1 MGEMLVAVQEEDVD
15 DGELD
20 RLAAMLRNELL
31 GLDVDEVR
39 RAASGQPAPP
49 GTRGVDV
56 AAVGALVV
64 SLAPTAELLS
74 RVLSTVRAWLQ
85 RGPSGRVVE
94 IAIGDATLKI
104 TNASES
110 DQSRLIDEFVHAA
123 ART

>member
-1 MGEMLVAVQEEDVD
+1 MGEMLVAVQEEDAD
-15 DGELD
+15 NGELD

-31 GLDVDEVR
+31 GLDVDDVR
-39 RAASGQPAPP
+39 RAPSGQPPPP

-64 SLAPTAELLS
+64 SLAPTAEMLS
-74 RVLSTVRAWLQ
+74 RVLSTVRAWLR

-94 IAIGDATLKI
+94 IAIGEATLKI

-110 DQSRLIDEFVHAA
+110 EQSRLIDEFVHAA